1 VRQFVAM
8 PLGQGYTVEAGIT
21 GREQHGGIQITV
33 FGLRPG
39 VRLSPPPP
47 HPPAG
52 PMRMSAPSRMGLGA
66 GGRIAQKIYPDP
78 HGLAVWDQSD
88 PTPIAVHLV
97 NSLAYRALTGSDP
110 PPTPIDAS
118 TYSARGYPWFR
129 LYEEHL
135 GDVPA
140 AGALAAVTT
149 VAERD
154 RERGQ
159 PLADD
164 GFDVDPSQIETL
176 GGPPCPKD

>member
-1 VRQFVAM
+1 
-8 PLGQGYTVEAGIT
+8 
-21 GREQHGGIQITV
+21 
-33 FGLRPG
+33 
-39 VRLSPPPP
+39 
-47 HPPAG
+47 
-52 PMRMSAPSRMGLGA
+52 MGLGA

-78 HGLAVWDQSD
+78 HELAVWDQSD
-88 PTPIAVHLV
+88 PTAIAVHLV